1 MMDLRSFSDPF
12 LDFSPSAAQSSTRL
26 RHLRMAL
33 VFLSLALGLFELQFR
48 NTSSQFRR
56 FYDIRLTALILLGL
70 GLRSLPS
77 NKRHPSV
84 ASVCLNTSSQGELR
98 VILTI
103 IGFCRSL
110 RPDQGLLRMAVPV
123 MSGLGIL
130 FFQDELFLR

>member
-1 MMDLRSFSDPF
+1 
-12 LDFSPSAAQSSTRL
+12 
-26 RHLRMAL
+26 MAL
-33 VFLSLALGLFELQFR
+33 VFLSLAFGLFELQFR
-48 NTSSQFRR
+48 DTSSQFRR
-56 FYDIRLTALILLGL
+56 FYDIRLTALILHLGL

-84 ASVCLNTSSQGELR
+84 ASVCLNTSSRGELR

-123 MSGLGIL
+123 MSGLGML